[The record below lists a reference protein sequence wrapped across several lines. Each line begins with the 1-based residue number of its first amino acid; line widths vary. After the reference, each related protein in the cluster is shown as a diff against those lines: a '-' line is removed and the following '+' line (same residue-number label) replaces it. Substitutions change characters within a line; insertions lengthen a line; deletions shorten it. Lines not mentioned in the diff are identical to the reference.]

1 MEVEWTKKDV
11 EWTEKAVGALEKLDD
26 WLTEERL
33 ARLEA
38 LLRRSEEAA
47 PLLDRLQAMHERG
60 TLDAL
65 FEIAEF
71 VAVAK
76 SSMTQPMIQDVTGLF
91 VRAAM
96 ALDDAVSAGL
106 IDDLKAL
113 GEAYRTVKLGKE
125 TPPEPKSTLALIR
138 ALSDP
143 EVRSALGFG
152 LALFKHWARVR
163 RERSDAQDRTGV
175 HEAGV

>member
-1 MEVEWTKKDV
+1 MDVEWTK
-11 EWTEKAVGALEKLDD
+11 KAVGALEKLDD

-76 SSMTQPMIQDVTGLF
+76 SSMTQPMIQDVTGSF
-91 VRAAM
+91 VRAVM

-113 GEAYRTVKLGKE
+113 GEAYRTVKSGKE
-125 TPPEPKSTLALIR
+125 TLPEPKSTLALIR

-152 LALFKHWARVR
+152 LALMKHWALL
-163 RERSDAQDRTGV
+163 RSEQKEAQTRNGIQA
-175 HEAGV
+175 AGL

>member
-1 MEVEWTKKDV
+1 MDAELTKK
-11 EWTEKAVGALEKLDD
+11 AVVALEKLDD

-76 SSMTQPMIQDVTGLF
+76 SSMTQPMVEDVTGLF
-91 VRAAM
+91 VRAVM
-96 ALDDAVSAGL
+96 ELDDAVSAGL

-113 GEAYRTVKLGKE
+113 GEAYRTVKSGKE
-125 TPPEPKSTLALIR
+125 TSPEPKSTLALVR

-152 LALFKHWARVR
+152 LALFKEWARVR
-163 RERSDAQDRTGV
+163 RERSDGLAQPGAREERV
-175 HEAGV
+175 